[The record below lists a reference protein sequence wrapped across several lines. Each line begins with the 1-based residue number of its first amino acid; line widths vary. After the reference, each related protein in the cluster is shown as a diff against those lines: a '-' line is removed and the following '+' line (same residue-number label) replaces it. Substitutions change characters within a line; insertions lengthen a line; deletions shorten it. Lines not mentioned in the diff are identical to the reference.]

1 MRLSIQ
7 GRLTLWYTGALLFAL
22 VACGLAV
29 YVAVINLEMAS
40 VDAELRRAASTA
52 AFRMNA
58 AGKGR
63 LDLQDAASDTEDG
76 LSISGIAVALYD
88 SGGQLLAAR
97 WEGLEPSQHGPTERF
112 DVPETVHVGNSEW
125 RRLLTHNRYKG
136 WDYAVLS
143 AAPLEPVRSHARRIR
158 YILFAIIPIT
168 VITAA
173 AGGWLSARSTLR
185 PISRLAAE
193 ADQATHDRPAV
204 RLSVPP
210 GHDELTSLA
219 TAFNSLLQRLQTA
232 NESQRQFMADASHEL
247 RTPVSVIR
255 NAADVTLS
263 QAERSTDEYQDSIG
277 IIAEQ
282 AKRLSKL
289 VDDLFLLSRAD
300 VQARPLSTARFYLDD
315 VVAECVRAAEVLGGR
330 KRIRFELTA
339 EEDVEIEA
347 DEDLVRRMLL
357 NILENAVRYNPPGTR
372 VVVRMQKREGHA
384 QVTIG
389 DDGIGIQPRDRERI
403 FERFVRLDPKS
414 STGAGLGLPIA
425 RWIAEAHR
433 GSLVL
438 ESPAAGAGSTFVVS
452 LPLKDS

>member
-7 GRLTLWYTGALLFAL
+7 GRLTLWYTGALLAAL
-22 VACGLAV
+22 VVCGVAV
-29 YVAVINLEMAS
+29 YVAVVNLEIAS
-40 VDAELRRAASTA
+40 VDAELRRAAATA

-58 AGKGR
+58 AAKGR
-63 LDLQDAASDTEDG
+63 FDLKAAAADTEDD

-88 SGGQLLAAR
+88 NGGQLLAAR
-97 WEGLEPSQHGPTERF
+97 WEGLEPAQHGPSEPF
-112 DVPETVHVGNSEW
+112 DTPETVQVGNSEW
-125 RRLLTHNRYKG
+125 RQLLTHNTYKG
-136 WDYAVLS
+136 WEYAVLS

-168 VITAA
+168 VIAAA

-263 QAERSTDEYQDSIG
+263 QSQRSADEYQDSIG
-277 IIAEQ
+277 IIAGQ
-282 AKRLSKL
+282 AKRLTKL
-289 VDDLFLLSRAD
+289 VEDLFLLSRAD
-300 VQARPLSTARFYLDD
+300 VQARPLSTTRFYLDD
-315 VVAECVRAAEVLGGR
+315 VVADSVRAAEVLGGP
-330 KRIRFELTA
+330 KRIRFEMA
-339 EEDVEIEA
+339 IEEDVEIAA

-357 NILENAVRYNPPGTR
+357 NLLENAVRYNRPNTR
-372 VVVRMQKREGHA
+372 VVVRMQKRPALVEI
-384 QVTIG
+384 TIS
-389 DDGIGIQPRDRERI
+389 DDGVGVQPQDRERI

-425 RWIAEAHR
+425 RWIAEAH
-433 GSLVL
+433 GGALVFDN
-438 ESPAAGAGSTFVVS
+438 STRGAGSTFVIT
-452 LPLKDS
+452 LPLKES